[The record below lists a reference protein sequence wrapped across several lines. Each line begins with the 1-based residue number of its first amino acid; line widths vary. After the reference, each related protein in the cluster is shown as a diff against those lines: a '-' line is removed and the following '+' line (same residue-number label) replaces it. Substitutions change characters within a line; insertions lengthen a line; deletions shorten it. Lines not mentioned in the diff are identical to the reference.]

1 MGATAGK
8 EADFGTSTNAWAVAL
23 DESTH
28 ASHPPAYTAGP
39 IQSNNKYNC
48 HNARA
53 PRRAARQNDYIKQHT
68 HTHTHIS
75 RSQSRLRRHVV
86 MWQMAYNL
94 EDNHSTRDR
103 PLCTVQLLL
112 LRAIAIKLVTTE
124 TSLQHNRSSA
134 TTPISTSVCN
144 RQR

>member
-53 PRRAARQNDYIKQHT
+53 PRRAARQNNYIKQHT
-68 HTHTHIS
+68 HTHTHQ
-75 RSQSRLRRHVV
+75 SQSIKTPTPRRHVADGI
-86 MWQMAYNL
+86 Q
-94 EDNHSTRDR
+94 SRR
-103 PLCTVQLLL
+103 
-112 LRAIAIKLVTTE
+112 
-124 TSLQHNRSSA
+124 
-134 TTPISTSVCN
+134 
-144 RQR
+144 